1 MNTFGNIY
9 RLTSFGES
17 HGPGIGGVIDG
28 CPAGIEL
35 DTAFIQQELNR
46 RKPGQSRITT
56 PRKEDDEVQFL
67 SGIYEGKTT
76 GTPIGFIIW
85 NKNQHSSD
93 YDNMKTVY
101 RPSHADYT
109 YQTKY
114 GIRDPRGGGRSSA
127 RETIARCVAGA
138 IAKLALKQYG
148 IQIQAYTSQVGPIKL
163 AGSYQDY
170 DLSLTEKSDVRCP
183 DPKTASEM
191 ETLIAEVKS
200 KGDTIGGVIT
210 CVAKGVPVGLGE
222 PVFGKLHAALGHAM
236 LTINAVKGFEY
247 GDGFNAAF
255 FRGSER
261 NDRFFNDNGHINTRT
276 NNSGGIQGG
285 ISNGQDIYFRVAFKS
300 VATILM
306 EQETVNMEGEDTI
319 LKARG
324 RHDPCVLPR
333 AVPIVESMTAMTL
346 LDYLLIQK
354 DTGKLLRLI
363 LYGLDSVNYSRI
375 IRDRLALG
383 FKLASMHSKYFIWF
397 IGLSILSMGLSGY
410 FLYLAQKSIPIGTAY
425 VIWTGIGAIG
435 TVLLGILFF
444 HDSANIFRLLFLSL
458 ILIGIVGLKLVH

>member
-1 MNTFGNIY
+1 MNSFGNIF

-17 HGPGIGGVIDG
+17 HGAGIGGVIDG

-35 DTAFIQQELNR
+35 DMEFIQHELDR

-67 SGIYEGKTT
+67 SGVYEGKTT
-76 GTPIGFIIW
+76 GTPIGFIVW

-138 IAKLALKQYG
+138 IAKLALKQYN
-148 IQIQAYTSQVGPIKL
+148 ILIQAYTSQVGNIKL
-163 AGSYQDY
+163 AGNYDKY
-170 DLSLTEKSDVRCP
+170 DLEVTETNAVRCP
-183 DPKTASEM
+183 DPAKAEEM
-191 ETLIAEVKS
+191 ENLIAEVKS
-200 KGDTIGGVIT
+200 KGDTIGGIIT

-247 GDGFNAAF
+247 GDGFEAALY
-255 FRGSER
+255 RGSER
-261 NDRFFNDNGHINTRT
+261 NDRFFNDNGKISTRT

-306 EQETVNMEGEDTI
+306 EQDTVNLECEETI
-319 LKARG
+319 LKAKG

-333 AVPIVESMTAMTL
+333 AVPIVEAMTAMTL

-354 DTGKLLRLI
+354 TRG
-363 LYGLDSVNYSRI
+363 
-375 IRDRLALG
+375 
-383 FKLASMHSKYFIWF
+383 
-397 IGLSILSMGLSGY
+397 
-410 FLYLAQKSIPIGTAY
+410 
-425 VIWTGIGAIG
+425 
-435 TVLLGILFF
+435 
-444 HDSANIFRLLFLSL
+444 
-458 ILIGIVGLKLVH
+458 